1 MICTFMQSQ
10 TAAVNTALTK
20 GSKAWKPLLS
30 HACSSESHLHT
41 CIGLEYFCR
50 HWKHTDSSKLISSFF
65 LSFSSQFPHLSSS
78 EQHLISNSPHET
90 RFHSSPSPF
99 HLPAAV
105 IQITIFYLGC
115 IFSLRFFFFLLLLH
129 TLLFFIRSY
138 KRPPTH
144 TNTHTPPCDDM

>member
-105 IQITIFYLGC
+105 IQITKFYLGC
-115 IFSLRFFFFLLLLH
+115 IFSLRFFFSAVTPHTIIFYSFLQASSH
-129 TLLFFIRSY
+129 TH
-138 KRPPTH
+138 KHTH
-144 TNTHTPPCDDM
+144 SSL

>member
-50 HWKHTDSSKLISSFF
+50 HWKHADSSKLISSFF

-115 IFSLRFFFFLLLLH
+115 IFSLRFFFSAVTPHTIIFYSFLQASSH
-129 TLLFFIRSY
+129 TH
-138 KRPPTH
+138 KHTH
-144 TNTHTPPCDDM
+144 SSL

>member
-115 IFSLRFFFFLLLLH
+115 IFSLRFFFSAVTPHTIIFYSFLQASSH
-129 TLLFFIRSY
+129 TH
-138 KRPPTH
+138 KHTH
-144 TNTHTPPCDDM
+144 SSL